1 MAGDSE
7 WREPGRPGSQA
18 GGEEEATIADLLN
31 SFSFDSGGRRKKR
44 GRRDK
49 EEPVEQPRAAASP
62 SPEDAVPRTEDIAL
76 ESLDPLLGVDAAAPV
91 RAYAWTRGRTHSG
104 VQLELETLVSTSD
117 HGRRQARQ
125 LGEEHYAITG
135 ICESPRSV
143 AEIAALLSVPIGVA
157 RVLVGD
163 MAESGLV
170 VVHRTAA
177 ADSDNLPNLNLMER
191 VLSGLRRL

>member
-1 MAGDSE
+1 MTRDSD
-7 WREPGRPGSQA
+7 WREPGRSGSSA
-18 GGEEEATIADLLN
+18 RGEEEGTIADLLN
-31 SFSFDSGGRRKKR
+31 SFSFDSGGSKRKKKD
-44 GRRDK
+44 RR
-49 EEPVEQPRAAASP
+49 EPAEAPRRAP
-62 SPEDAVPRTEDIAL
+62 SPEDAVPKTEDIAL
-76 ESLDPLLGVDAAAPV
+76 ESLDPLLGVDSAAPV
-91 RAYAWTRGRTHSG
+91 RAYAWTRGRTRSEIPL
-104 VQLELETLVSTSD
+104 QLETLVSTSD
-117 HGRRQARQ
+117 LGRQQARQ

-135 ICESPRSV
+135 MCHSPRSV

-170 VVHRTAA
+170 VVHQTAA